1 MQKLTTEDKVTIS
14 NLMFAITAS
23 YIKCFCVD
31 RKNTDNTNMYTD
43 DVIHNI
49 TALKA
54 FNKNSNVQE
63 LHNSIMQQ
71 DTLVR
76 EYFIKVLHYI
86 ERNDLIEGHRKR
98 CI

>member
-1 MQKLTTEDKVTIS
+1 MQQLTTEDKVTIS
-14 NLMFAITAS
+14 NLMFATTAK
-23 YIKCFCVD
+23 YINTFCTD

-43 DVIHNI
+43 DIIHNI

-54 FNKNSNVQE
+54 FNKTNNVQE
-63 LHNSIMQQ
+63 LHNNIMQQ

-76 EYFIKVLHYI
+76 EYYIKVLRYI
-86 ERNDLIEGHRKR
+86 ERNNLIEGHRKR